1 MTARMMFVCP
11 ECGPRVAADEGGC
24 CSTCGVDCRVE
35 PYQPDPRIA
44 ECEQLRVEVER
55 IRRSE
60 ESWNKEAER
69 HERDHQAH
77 YAEREQLR
85 TEIALSHDSICKAVG
100 ERDAFRSALRRIVA
114 SNAGEFRDIAR
125 AALATREK

>member
-1 MTARMMFVCP
+1 MMFVCE

-24 CSTCGVDCRVE
+24 CATCGADCRAE

-55 IRRSE
+55 LRKSE

-69 HERDHQAH
+69 HERDHRDH

-85 TEIALSHDSICKAVG
+85 TEIALSHEAIIKAVSK
-100 ERDAFRSALRRIVA
+100 RDLFETTLHRILK
-114 SNAGEFRDIAR
+114 SGAGEFRELAR
-125 AALATREK
+125 AALAIEDK